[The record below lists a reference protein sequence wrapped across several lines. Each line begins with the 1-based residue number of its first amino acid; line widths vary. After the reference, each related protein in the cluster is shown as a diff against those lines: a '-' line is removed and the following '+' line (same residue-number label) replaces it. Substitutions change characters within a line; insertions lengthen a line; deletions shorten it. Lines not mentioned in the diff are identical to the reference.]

1 MLDENVWLQLN
12 EDEKISELLAN
23 LDKVISIEDNTHGL
37 SNTWQ
42 QVKLSHIK
50 KELRDKIFKII
61 EIENLK

>member
-42 QVKLSHIK
+42 QGKLSHIK